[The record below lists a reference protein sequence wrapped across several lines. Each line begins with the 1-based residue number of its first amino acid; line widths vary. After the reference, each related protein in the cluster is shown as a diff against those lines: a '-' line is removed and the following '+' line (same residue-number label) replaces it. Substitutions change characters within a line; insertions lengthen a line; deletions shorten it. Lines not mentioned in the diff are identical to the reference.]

1 MSISYKNYPSNWKSE
16 IRPAILERDGHK
28 CKKCQ
33 VPNKAIVCRGK
44 WGVGIYEIDVYQN
57 DDGQIFNAENGEY
70 ITDDYVG
77 EVFTNEKQKVT
88 KIVLTIAHLDNDVT
102 NNDYSNLAALCQR
115 CHLHL
120 DKEQHMVNSRET
132 RERKKKLQKLF

>member
-1 MSISYKNYPSNWKSE
+1 MPIKDWSKYPPNWKSE

-33 VPNKAIVCRGK
+33 VPNKAIVCRGE
-44 WGVGIYEIDVYQN
+44 WNGIAVYQN
-57 DDGQIFNAENGEY
+57 DDGQIFDAETGHFM
-70 ITDDYVG
+70 TDSYVG
-77 EVFTNEKQKVT
+77 DVFTNESQRIT
-88 KIVLTIAHLDNDVT
+88 KIVLTIAHLDNDV
-102 NNDYSNLAALCQR
+102 NNNNYANLAALCQR

-132 RERKKKLQKLF
+132 RERKKKQTKLF